1 MLSTLPEGPWGRR
14 LGDTARLRQGDPEI
28 APWKNYP
35 PSGAEALSLTLAQA
49 LELLGET
56 TCDDYLNGTVYWR
69 SIPAK
74 V

>member
-1 MLSTLPEGPWGRR
+1 V
-14 LGDTARLRQGDPEI
+14 GDIARLRQGDPEST
-28 APWKNYP
+28 PLRP
-35 PSGAEALSLTLAQA
+35 VHHPGAEALSLTLAQA

-56 TCDDYLNGTVYWR
+56 TCDDYMNGTVYWR